1 MNAAFAPFKIAH
13 LAVLRDF
20 DELIEL
26 FLPPWEFALL
36 LELLVS
42 FARCG
47 HLFGVVRG
55 EGVVLETD
63 FD

>member
-1 MNAAFAPFKIAH
+1 MDAAFAPFKVAD
-13 LAVLRDF
+13 LAVLGDF
-20 DELIEL
+20 DQLIKL
-26 FLPPWEFALL
+26 FLPPREFTLF
-36 LELLVS
+36 LELFVS